1 MSRVLHIITRMDVGG
16 SSDDTLLLVTR
27 MTRPEFDSTLISGP
41 TADPVPGLADSL
53 AQAAVPWIQVPNLQR
68 PLSVPRDLLALRD
81 LTRRIRALG
90 PDIVHTH
97 SSKAGFVGRVA
108 ARMAGVPRI
117 LYTPHGH
124 VFHGY
129 YGHPLTR
136 MFIALERF
144 AARFTERIVVL
155 TNAEVEQHLAVGVG
169 RRGQFVTIPSGVD
182 LDAVRAEA
190 AGGNRVRQEMGLS
203 GDTPLLG
210 TVARLVPVKGLRY
223 LVEAMPLILRR
234 RPDAHLVLAGDGDQR
249 PTLERL
255 ARELGVADRV
265 RLLGFRRDA
274 AAVTAALNVF
284 VLPSLN
290 EGQGRVLVAAM
301 ALGIPVVATKV
312 GGVPEI
318 VEDGRQGLLVPAADA
333 TALGQAVAA
342 VLARPEYAAA
352 LGAAGRRRAPLFSSE
367 VMLTRHAEL
376 YRNSSPCD

>member
-16 SSDDTLLLVTR
+16 SSDDTVMLVTR
-27 MTRPEFDSTLISGP
+27 LARPEFDNHLISGA
-41 TADPVPGLADSL
+41 TVDPVPGLAETL
-53 AQAAVPWIQVPNLQR
+53 ARAAVPWSQVPHLQR
-68 PLSVPRDLLALRD
+68 PLSVRRDLMALSD
-81 LTRRIRALG
+81 LRRRIRALR

-97 SSKAGFVGRVA
+97 SSKAGFVGRLA

-117 LYTPHGH
+117 VYTPHGH

-136 MFIALERF
+136 VFIVLERF

-155 TNAEVEQHLAVGVG
+155 TDAEVEQHLAVGVG
-169 RRGQFVTIPSGVD
+169 RRGQFVRIPSGVD

-190 AGGNRVRQEMGLS
+190 AGGARVRQELGLS
-203 GDTPLLG
+203 GETPLIG

-223 LVEAMPLILRR
+223 LVEAMPAILRR
-234 RPDAHLVLAGDGDQR
+234 CPDTHLVLAGDGDER
-249 PTLERL
+249 PALEGL
-255 ARELGVADRV
+255 ARDLAVADRV
-265 RLLGFRRDA
+265 HLLGFRRDA
-274 AAVTAALNVF
+274 AAVTAALNLF

-290 EGQGRVLVAAM
+290 EGQGRVLVTAM
-301 ALGIPVVATKV
+301 ALGVPIVATKV
-312 GGVPEI
+312 GGVPEV
-318 VEDGRQGLLVPAADA
+318 VEDRRQGLLVPAADPR
-333 TALGQAVAA
+333 ALGQAITA